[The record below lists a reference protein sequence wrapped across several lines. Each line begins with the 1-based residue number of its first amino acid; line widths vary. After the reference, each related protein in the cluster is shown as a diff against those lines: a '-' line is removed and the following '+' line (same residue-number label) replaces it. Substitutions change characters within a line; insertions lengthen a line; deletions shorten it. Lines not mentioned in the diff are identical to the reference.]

1 MTLSLPSLE
10 LPGIL
15 LLGAICFVVGLAVGS
30 AMTACV
36 GEWRQL
42 RTKRG

>member
-15 LLGAICFVVGLAVGS
+15 LVGAICFVAGLAVGS
-30 AMTACV
+30 AMTARV
-36 GEWRQL
+36 GEWRQ
-42 RTKRG
+42 RRANRG